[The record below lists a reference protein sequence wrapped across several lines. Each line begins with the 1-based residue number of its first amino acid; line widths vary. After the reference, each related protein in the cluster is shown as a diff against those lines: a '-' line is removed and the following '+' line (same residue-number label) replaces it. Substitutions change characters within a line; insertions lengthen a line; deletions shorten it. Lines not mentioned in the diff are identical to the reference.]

1 MCELILNSKSD
12 NTIKSYFYA
21 FKRWEQFISLHG
33 HCAIPA
39 QAVQVALYLT
49 SLLSN
54 GSSFHPV
61 CNAVYGI
68 KWAHEINGLPDTTTN
83 TFVSSVLEVSKRIAV
98 KPNEKKEPISPDT
111 LIELCN
117 MFKDSVDLLIVRDL
131 AMILLSF
138 SGFLRYDEVS
148 SLRFNDVKVHD
159 NHLVLHLKKSKKDQY
174 RQSSDVLIAKGSTVA
189 CPYSMFLRYVSL
201 ADFSSDSKTFLF
213 RQVYRSDSI
222 CKLINKDN
230 KLSYTA
236 AREALIKRVKLVSP
250 GCNIG
255 LHSFRSD
262 GATVAANANV
272 NERCLKKHGRWK
284 SDSSKDRYIVDSADN
299 RLQVSQ
305 ALGI

>member
-1 MCELILNSKSD
+1 
-12 NTIKSYFYA
+12 
-21 FKRWEQFISLHG
+21 
-33 HCAIPA
+33 
-39 QAVQVALYLT
+39 
-49 SLLSN
+49 
-54 GSSFHPV
+54 
-61 CNAVYGI
+61 
-68 KWAHEINGLPDTTTN
+68 
-83 TFVSSVLEVSKRIAV
+83 
-98 KPNEKKEPISPDT
+98 
-111 LIELCN
+111 
-117 MFKDSVDLLIVRDL
+117 
-131 AMILLSF
+131 MILLSF

-213 RQVYRSDSI
+213 RQIYRSDSI